1 MHNGAGVKGDVHF
14 MFYTSLQR
22 LFKQNKPQCHIIF
35 INFVILHMFHPKA
48 NIARKQDL
56 YEDMIDHEYMIFH
69 IFTCNKIF
77 ATKGFNSL
85 WCLVRITVQN

>member
-1 MHNGAGVKGDVHF
+1 MHNGARRCS
-14 MFYTSLQR
+14 FYVLYKSGEA
-22 LFKQNKPQCHIIF
+22 FKQNKPQYHIIF

-48 NIARKQDL
+48 KIARKQDL